1 MLILVP
7 NRGGSGFGPVSRTL
21 IAWLVVSFAWASASC
36 DERVQVGFL
45 EPVTAPLEEVFTLV
59 SEVQLG
65 EDPADSIA
73 EVGAFVQRRNGGFVI
88 GDRLLPRVRS
98 YDGDGRLEVAFGRFG
113 EGPFE
118 FKRIAAVAETVSD
131 RIVVVDGEN
140 RLTYLSR
147 ELSPDT
153 VVTVPGFVADAVAL
167 GPDLILGMLAPEALG
182 RNRRTA
188 SAPLIHRL
196 SGHSLAWS
204 AYPLPFTQ
212 VERPYWPSLATVPMA
227 VAGDSVFVAVSL
239 LYPVSILSGDGE
251 VVNTISTPPPSFHQV
266 PVLEAGAL
274 SGAAAYGQ
282 MPEFLASFQVIDRID
297 VVADSYLILTHGQFD
312 RLSGG
317 RRHTSLDV
325 YNRHTGAKLYEDIP
339 LPGGSKV
346 LGGRRIIKKNIN
358 KDFPPWR
365 IAKLRPMVED

>member
-1 MLILVP
+1 M
-7 NRGGSGFGPVSRTL
+7 
-21 IAWLVVSFAWASASC
+21 AS
-36 DERVQVGFL
+36 V
-45 EPVTAPLEEVFTLV
+45 
-59 SEVQLG
+59 VQLG

-73 EVGAFVQRRNGGFVI
+73 EVGAFVERRSGGFVI
-88 GDRLLPRVRS
+88 GDRLLPRVRP
-98 YDGDGRLEVAFGRFG
+98 YYEDGRLDVAFGRFG

-118 FKRIAAVAETVSD
+118 FRRISAVAETVSD

-153 VVTVPGFVADAVAL
+153 VVTVPGLVADAKAL

-188 SAPLIHRL
+188 TAPLVHRL

-204 AYPLPFTQ
+204 AFPLPFTL
-212 VERPYWPSLATVPMA
+212 VERPYWPSLTTVPMA

-251 VVNTISTPPPSFHQV
+251 VIDTIGTPPPSFHRI
-266 PVLEAGAL
+266 PVLEEGAL
-274 SGAAAYGQ
+274 SDATTYGQ
-282 MPEFLASFQVIDRID
+282 MPEFLASFHVIERID

-312 RLSGG
+312 RTQGLSGG
-317 RRHTSLDV
+317 RLHTSLDV
-325 YNRHTGAKLYEDIP
+325 YDRHTGAKLYEDIP
-339 LPGGSKV
+339 LPEGSRV
-346 LGGRRIIKKNIN
+346 LGGGRYLYLLLN
-358 KDFPPWR
+358 KDFPPWK
-365 IAKLRPMVED
+365 IAKLTLNVGD